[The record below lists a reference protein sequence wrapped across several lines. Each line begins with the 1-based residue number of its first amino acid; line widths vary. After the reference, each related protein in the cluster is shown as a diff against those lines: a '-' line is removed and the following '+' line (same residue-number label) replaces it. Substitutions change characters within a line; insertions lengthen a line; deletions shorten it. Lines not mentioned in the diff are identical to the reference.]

1 MIAWRDIHIKYKQ
14 SIMGFMWAILMPT
27 LIILTGVLVRLVMA
41 KLSGTPVNMTQVASV
56 SVKAVPWAFFV
67 SSMRFATGSL
77 TGNGNLVTKIHFP
90 KEIFPLSAVLSQGFD
105 FLISSGA
112 LIIFLAFAGVG
123 WSVNLLWV
131 FPLLLTLVLLIAG
144 WGIFLSAANLFFRDV
159 KYLVEVFLT
168 FAIFITPV
176 FYDSSLAGKW
186 KSFVLLNPIAP
197 ILEGLNS
204 CVVLRRMPDLG
215 WFAYSF
221 GFSVIGMLL
230 SLMLFKSLESKFAEN
245 F

>member
-1 MIAWRDIHIKYKQ
+1 
-14 SIMGFMWAILMPT
+14 
-27 LIILTGVLVRLVMA
+27 
-41 KLSGTPVNMTQVASV
+41 
-56 SVKAVPWAFFV
+56 
-67 SSMRFATGSL
+67 MRFATGSL

-168 FAIFITPV
+168 FAIFYYSGILRFLPGRKV
-176 FYDSSLAGKW
+176 EIICLVKPHSADS
-186 KSFVLLNPIAP
+186 
-197 ILEGLNS
+197 
-204 CVVLRRMPDLG
+204 RR
-215 WFAYSF
+215 A
-221 GFSVIGMLL
+221 
-230 SLMLFKSLESKFAEN
+230 
-245 F
+245 